1 MARVL
6 GVSTVAETNKSESDS
21 KELDINKLV
30 DDYFVYNAEKK
41 KYTDLTKV
49 NGEKIKEYL
58 TKNKLTE
65 IDSGKHKANISS
77 SDSVE
82 YDDEKLL
89 KLVKALPEDISSQI
103 IQTVEVVNLEKFERL
118 LVEGKITAKQFSD
131 AEVIKTTVRLYIK

>member
-6 GVSTVAETNKSESDS
+6 GVSTVAETKKSESDV

-30 DDYFVYNAEKK
+30 DDYFTYNTEKK
-41 KYTDLTKV
+41 KYTDLTKT

-58 TKNKLTE
+58 VKNKLTE
-65 IDSGKHKANISS
+65 VNSSKHKASISS

-131 AEVIKTTVRLYIK
+131 AEVTKTTVKLYVK

>member
-6 GVSTVAETNKSESDS
+6 GVSTVAETKKSESDT
-21 KELDINKLV
+21 KELDIKKLV
-30 DDYFVYNAEKK
+30 DDYFTFNSEKK

-49 NGEKIKEYL
+49 NGEKIKNYL

-65 IDSGKHKANISS
+65 FDSGKHKASISS
-77 SDSVE
+77 SDSIE

-103 IQTVEVVNLEKFERL
+103 IQTVEVVNLEKLERL
-118 LVEGKITAKQFSD
+118 LVEGKITTKQFSD
-131 AEVIKTTVRLYIK
+131 AEVTKTTVKLYVK